1 MTAYLPI
8 AGFGIATLAFL
19 GLVVLMLTAWQGSRE
34 GTLLIL
40 ASALSMVWAGL
51 SAYQMWLGVP
61 VSISL
66 VTSEVLRDTA
76 WLLFLLLAL
85 SRILHQDTVRSFL
98 KLSIFFVVAIG
109 SVLLLFNYA
118 DFVHSTIPAEISFNI
133 RVILFLAF
141 CLVGMVV
148 TEQIYRNT
156 PLSSRWSIKYICI
169 GLGGLFAYDFYLYAD
184 SLLSKSFDVNIWGA
198 RGYINAMIVPL
209 IAVAV
214 ARNPQWSLDIYV
226 SRKFVFH
233 GASIIGAGIYFIAMV
248 TGGYYIKHFGGDWAT
263 LAQLT
268 FLFGALILLLA
279 LFISG
284 QMRARLKVFLSK
296 HFFNY
301 RYDYREEWL
310 RLINALSDAQLGK
323 NINKKI
329 LEVMMQIVESPG
341 GIIWL
346 RQKDGG
352 YKIQESKSLPKS
364 VNMDIGEN
372 RSIISFMKERRWI
385 IDLSEFKA
393 DKKNYPNMILPK
405 WLEGI
410 ENAWLIVPLFSKVA
424 MEIKDKDH
432 DGETENKNADEDLM
446 GFVVLARSNVLMNI
460 NWEARDLLLTIGS
473 QCASYIALEE
483 VNERLMEARQFD
495 VFNRL
500 SAYVV
505 HDLKN
510 IIAQLAL
517 VAKNSEKHRYNQE
530 FIDDSFVTIVNATSK
545 MERLLALLRKG
556 RLDVKDKQQQIDL
569 NNILMM
575 VVKNRRGIL
584 PLPVF
589 EGLDSPL
596 FVTANEERLVT
607 VIGHLIQNAQEATEE
622 DGSVFIRLVEKGE
635 WAVIEIED
643 TGCGMDDKFVRNS
656 LFRPFRTTKGNAGM
670 GIGVYESREIIVS
683 LGGRMQVS
691 STPGIGTKFSLFLP
705 VKRVNDQEPVRIQQL
720 I

>member
-1 MTAYLPI
+1 
-8 AGFGIATLAFL
+8 
-19 GLVVLMLTAWQGSRE
+19 
-34 GTLLIL
+34 
-40 ASALSMVWAGL
+40 
-51 SAYQMWLGVP
+51 
-61 VSISL
+61 
-66 VTSEVLRDTA
+66 
-76 WLLFLLLAL
+76 
-85 SRILHQDTVRSFL
+85 
-98 KLSIFFVVAIG
+98 
-109 SVLLLFNYA
+109 
-118 DFVHSTIPAEISFNI
+118 
-133 RVILFLAF
+133 
-141 CLVGMVV
+141 
-148 TEQIYRNT
+148 
-156 PLSSRWSIKYICI
+156 
-169 GLGGLFAYDFYLYAD
+169 
-184 SLLSKSFDVNIWGA
+184 
-198 RGYINAMIVPL
+198 
-209 IAVAV
+209 
-214 ARNPQWSLDIYV
+214 
-226 SRKFVFH
+226 
-233 GASIIGAGIYFIAMV
+233 
-248 TGGYYIKHFGGDWAT
+248 
-263 LAQLT
+263 
-268 FLFGALILLLA
+268 
-279 LFISG
+279 
-284 QMRARLKVFLSK
+284 
-296 HFFNY
+296 
-301 RYDYREEWL
+301 
-310 RLINALSDAQLGK
+310 
-323 NINKKI
+323 
-329 LEVMMQIVESPG
+329 
-341 GIIWL
+341 
-346 RQKDGG
+346 
-352 YKIQESKSLPKS
+352 
-364 VNMDIGEN
+364 
-372 RSIISFMKERRWI
+372 
-385 IDLSEFKA
+385 
-393 DKKNYPNMILPK
+393 
-405 WLEGI
+405 
-410 ENAWLIVPLFSKVA
+410 
-424 MEIKDKDH
+424 
-432 DGETENKNADEDLM
+432 M

-683 LGGRMQVS
+683 LGVRMQVS